1 MPTAASATIA
11 DLTRRLT
18 TLRITGL
25 SANDPIIL
33 QAALDDGEV
42 EVCSRL
48 GGGAFPTYSALT
60 ATGKAIFQGFTL
72 EYAYFV
78 LLERIGKLDDS
89 ARSDRDRLDER
100 VEGYRARGA
109 GLEALGDPAPNS
121 PRVAA
126 VNSPTTRVW
135 TRTSMGTW

>member
-25 SANDPIIL
+25 SANDPVIL

-48 GGGAFPTYSALT
+48 GGGAFPAYASLT

-78 LLERIGKLDDS
+78 LAERLGKLDDS
-89 ARSDRDRLDER
+89 LRADRERLDER
-100 VEGYRARGA
+100 VEAYRARGA
-109 GLEALGDPAPNS
+109 GLEALGDPPPIS
-121 PRVAA
+121 PRVGLVNGPA
-126 VNSPTTRVW
+126 VKVW
-135 TRTSMGTW
+135 TRTSMGSW